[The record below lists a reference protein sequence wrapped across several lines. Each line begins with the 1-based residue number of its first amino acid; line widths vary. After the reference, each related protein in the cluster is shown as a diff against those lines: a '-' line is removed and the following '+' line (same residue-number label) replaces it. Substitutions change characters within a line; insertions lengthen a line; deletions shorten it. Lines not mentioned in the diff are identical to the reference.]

1 MAELEV
7 PKSMPSVPKG
17 EDIMNGGC
25 QSEGRK
31 PGRGTHAL
39 KWHVLW
45 TGHFA
50 TKCVNVPSL
59 AKMKAFACATTLTK
73 GQ

>member
-7 PKSMPSVPKG
+7 PKSMPSVPTG

-25 QSEGRK
+25 QSEGLK
-31 PGRGTHAL
+31 PGPGTHA
-39 KWHVLW
+39 WSRHVLR

-50 TKCVNVPSL
+50 TKRLHVPSL
-59 AKMKAFACATTLTK
+59 AKMKACASTTALTK
-73 GQ
+73 G